1 MTKERVRT
9 QSTRYTVQRT
19 QQQDQR
25 TFQSTKNELQEE
37 RGGENEGFLN
47 NKMKV
52 GQRLPNPCF
61 RCWWWFSTFLIT
73 NCDQHPPLPPLP
85 LQLGLSSHIKTPTVL
100 PSAVCLTQQSE
111 QPPQPQLLYEVSPLL
126 LLSFCWHKIDE
137 QHGVNFR
144 VTAQNFD
151 YGVRIRLRTPSNK
164 NTQQVPYKDFP
175 IQEEGGGV
183 QVLKSV
189 PTHFYHM

>member
-52 GQRLPNPCF
+52 G
-61 RCWWWFSTFLIT
+61 
-73 NCDQHPPLPPLP
+73 
-85 LQLGLSSHIKTPTVL
+85 
-100 PSAVCLTQQSE
+100 
-111 QPPQPQLLYEVSPLL
+111 
-126 LLSFCWHKIDE
+126 
-137 QHGVNFR
+137 
-144 VTAQNFD
+144 
-151 YGVRIRLRTPSNK
+151 
-164 NTQQVPYKDFP
+164 
-175 IQEEGGGV
+175 
-183 QVLKSV
+183 
-189 PTHFYHM
+189 